1 MTFANSFATVLLTTS
16 IFFLGNSILRPSLNT
31 FISKLAGSKQGMIM
45 GLNNS
50 FMSLG
55 NVAGPILAGY
65 VFEYHIN
72 LPYYIGAILMLTALT
87 STKIWISKR
96 QHTNV
101 SA

>member
-1 MTFANSFATVLLTTS
+1 MV
-16 IFFLGNSILRPSLNT
+16 
-31 FISKLAGSKQGMIM
+31 M

-65 VFEYHIN
+65 VFEYQIN
-72 LPYYIGAILMLTALT
+72 LPYYIGAAVMLAALL
-87 STKIWISKR
+87 STKVWISRR
-96 QHTNV
+96 QQADV